1 MCSCDDTGKLVL
13 RLTVAGL
20 MLFHGVAKLMTG
32 VDPIM
37 GMLAAVGLP
46 GFIAYG
52 VYVGE
57 VVAPI
62 MMIIGFRTRIAA
74 AIMAATMVVA
84 VALAHMGDLL
94 AINQFGG
101 WAVELQ
107 AFFFFG
113 AIAVFFLGAGKMAVS
128 KSNSW
133 D

>member
-1 MCSCDDTGKLVL
+1 MCSCDDTGKLIL

-20 MLFHGVAKLMTG
+20 MLFHGVAKVMTG

-57 VVAPI
+57 VLAPM

-74 AIMAATMVVA
+74 VIMAATMVVA
-84 VALAHMGDLL
+84 VALAHMGDLF

-113 AIAVFFLGAGKMAVS
+113 AVAVFFLGAGKMAVS